1 MMEYRVI
8 IKRQTSKEKKICVAQ
23 GEQTTSFILRKTLT
37 RNW

>member
-23 GEQTTSFILRKTLT
+23 GEQTTFILRKNLT